1 MTPGQDRPEDRY
13 ATMLC
18 EAMRWVYACPVE
30 NENRKALIRRFE
42 ALELTPAISPDAIGE
57 TRADSATSPHNQTL

>member
-13 ATMLC
+13 AAMLC

-30 NENRKALIRRFE
+30 NENRRALIRRFE
-42 ALELTPAISPDAIGE
+42 ALELTPA
-57 TRADSATSPHNQTL
+57 TSPANAESIRAEIKP